1 MIITFKQPENKATKI
16 LNMEETTMKKFTKT
30 IAAISAAAMLTI
42 SSGMTASAYYVTKV
56 NPNKLTNNGTKTTG
70 FKWDT
75 NELQDK
81 LPVFSKTLL
90 DKKANLYSR
99 YL

>member
-1 MIITFKQPENKATKI
+1 
-16 LNMEETTMKKFTKT
+16 MKKFTKT